1 MEAKAYYWK
10 QKDTDTG
17 VPSTAKPAMRS
28 PRLGSQWEYSSAP
41 AALVIEKMSA
51 QECYSRIRHHEI
63 ASSELVAALGSSEV
77 VQEVVEAKL
86 FRIADP

>member
-1 MEAKAYYWK
+1 M
-10 QKDTDTG
+10 
-17 VPSTAKPAMRS
+17 
-28 PRLGSQWEYSSAP
+28 
-41 AALVIEKMSA
+41 IEKMSA